1 MTKGFLKLFIL
12 FIASSVAIS
21 CSEQNI
27 PDLPDTPEGGS
38 TSQGFATVD
47 QTQIKAKGGGF
58 IIRVKTSGTW
68 EASSSEAW
76 CTLSKASGSGNA
88 SITGYMKAN
97 TGAERSVV
105 IKIKGE
111 NEKAEFTV
119 KQLAGDGTTPDPD
132 PDPDPD
138 PTPDP
143 DPERPKGYAGRI
155 EIPRLKGGEMNI
167 FHTWTTTEKGKE
179 KEIITYSY
187 EYDCTKKHVR
197 WVAFTFDNYTC
208 QSKVGRS
215 DAWKADPNI
224 PTKYQTSKNDYNPT
238 YTRGHMVGSG
248 DRVYSSAAN
257 QQTFYYSNI
266 SPQQQAGFNTGGGVW
281 NNVEDQVQDW
291 GQISNSSDTLYVVKG
306 GTIDKEEDIR
316 ARTSTGVAV
325 PKYYFIAVLSY
336 KSKQYKGVAFYVEHT
351 NNKTKLIKRYA
362 MSIRELEKKTNID
375 FFHNLDN
382 AIENNVEINYN
393 PSDWSWRED

>member
-1 MTKGFLKLFIL
+1 MTKGFFKLFIL

-27 PDLPDTPEGGS
+27 PELPDTPEGGGS

-76 CTLSKASGSGNA
+76 CTLSRTSGSGNA

-119 KQLAGDGTTPDPD
+119 KQLAGDGTIPEPE
-132 PDPDPD
+132 PEPE

-143 DPERPKGYAGRI
+143 DPEKPSGYAGRI
-155 EIPRLKGGEMNI
+155 EIPKLKGGEMNI
-167 FHTWTTTEKGKE
+167 FHTWTTKMNGKE
-179 KEIITYSY
+179 IVTYSY

-197 WVAFTFDNYTC
+197 WVALTFDNVTS
-208 QSKVGRS
+208 QNNVDRK
-215 DAWKADPNI
+215 DAYKTDPNI
-224 PTKYQTSKNDYNPT
+224 PTKYQTEKKDYYSPYN
-238 YTRGHMVGSG
+238 RGHMVASS
-248 DRVYSSAAN
+248 DRLYSQDAN
-257 QQTFYYSNI
+257 SQTFYYSNI
-266 SPQQQAGFNTGGGVW
+266 SPQLITGFNQGGSTW
-281 NNVEDQVQDW
+281 DAIENKVQEW
-291 GQISNSSDTLYVVKG
+291 AKVSNPKDTTYIVKG
-306 GTIDKEEDIR
+306 TSIDYSILE
-316 ARTSTGVAV
+316 TGKYGVQI
-325 PKYYFIAVLSY
+325 PKYYYSTILSY
-336 KSKQYKGVAFYVEHT
+336 KNGQYKAIGFYIEHKSDKSK
-351 NNKTKLIKRYA
+351 NIKA
-362 MSIRELEKKTNID
+362 CAKSIDELESLTGLD
-375 FFHNLDN
+375 FYHNLPDE
-382 AIENNVEINYN
+382 IENAVEAKYN
-393 PSDWSWRED
+393 ESDWSW

>member
-27 PDLPDTPEGGS
+27 PELPDTPEGGGS

-76 CTLSKASGSGNA
+76 CTLSRTSGSGNG

-138 PTPDP
+138 PVKPS
-143 DPERPKGYAGRI
+143 GYAGRI
-155 EIPRLKGGEMNI
+155 EIPKLKGGAMNI
-167 FHTWTTTEKGKE
+167 FHTWTTKMNGKE
-179 KEIITYSY
+179 IVTYSY

-197 WVAFTFDNYTC
+197 WVALTFDNVTS
-208 QSKVGRS
+208 QKNVGRK
-215 DAWKADPNI
+215 DAYKTDPNI
-224 PTKYQTSKNDYNPT
+224 PLQYRTDGDDYYSPYN
-238 YTRGHMVGSG
+238 RGHMVASS
-248 DRVYSSAAN
+248 DRLYSQDAN
-257 QQTFYYSNI
+257 SQTFYYSNI
-266 SPQQQAGFNTGGGVW
+266 SPQLITGFNQGGSTW
-281 NNVEDQVQDW
+281 DAIENKVQEW
-291 GQISNSSDTLYVVKG
+291 AKVSNPKDTTYIVKG
-306 GTIDKEEDIR
+306 TSIDYSILE
-316 ARTSTGVAV
+316 TGKYGVQI
-325 PKYYFIAVLSY
+325 PKYYYSTILSY
-336 KSKQYKGVAFYVEHT
+336 KNGQYKAIGFYIEHKSDKSK
-351 NNKTKLIKRYA
+351 NIKA
-362 MSIRELEKKTNID
+362 CAKSIDELESLTGLD
-375 FFHNLDN
+375 FYHNLPDG
-382 AIENNVEINYN
+382 IENAVEAKYN
-393 PSDWSWRED
+393 ESDWSW

>member
-27 PDLPDTPEGGS
+27 PDLPDTPEGGGS

-76 CTLSKASGSGNA
+76 CTLSRASGSGNG

-97 TGAERSVV
+97 TGAERSVI

-167 FHTWTTTEKGKE
+167 FHTWTTKSNGKD
-179 KEIITYSY
+179 IVTYSY

-197 WVAFTFDNYTC
+197 WVALTFDNVTS
-208 QSKVGRS
+208 QENVGRG
-215 DAWKADPNI
+215 KNYYTDPNI
-224 PTKYQTSKNDYNPT
+224 PSQYQTDRDDYYSPYN
-238 YTRGHMVGSG
+238 RGHMVASS
-248 DRVYSSAAN
+248 DRLYSSEAN
-257 QQTFYYSNI
+257 KQTFYYSNI
-266 SPQQQAGFNTGGGVW
+266 SPQIQEGFNQSGSTW
-281 NNVEDQVQDW
+281 DAIENKVQKW
-291 GQISNSSDTLYVVKG
+291 ARVSNSKDTTYIVKG
-306 GTIDKEEDIR
+306 TSIDYAIL
-316 ARTSTGVAV
+316 ATGKNGVQI
-325 PKYYFIAVLSY
+325 PKYYFSTILSY
-336 KSKQYKGVAFYVEHT
+336 KNGQYKAIGFYIEHKSDKSK
-351 NNKTKLIKRYA
+351 NIKA
-362 MSIRELEKKTNID
+362 CAKSIDELEKLTGLD
-375 FFHNLDN
+375 FYHNLPDK
-382 AIENNVEINYN
+382 IENVVEANYN
-393 PSDWSWRED
+393 ESDWSW

>member
-27 PDLPDTPEGGS
+27 PDYIPNENTGG
-38 TSQGFATVD
+38 TSQGFASVD

-76 CTLSKASGSGNA
+76 CTLSRTSGSGNG

-97 TGAERSVV
+97 TGAERSVI

-111 NEKAEFTV
+111 NDKAEFTV
-119 KQLAGDGTTPDPD
+119 KQLAGDGTTPEPD

-167 FHTWTTTEKGKE
+167 FHTWTTKSNGKD
-179 KEIITYSY
+179 IVTYSY

-197 WVAFTFDNYTC
+197 WVALTFDNVTS
-208 QSKVGRS
+208 QENVGRG
-215 DAWKADPNI
+215 KNYYTDPNI
-224 PTKYQTSKNDYNPT
+224 PSQYQTDRDDYYSPYN
-238 YTRGHMVGSG
+238 RGHMVASS
-248 DRVYSSAAN
+248 DRLYSSEAN
-257 QQTFYYSNI
+257 KQTFYYSNI
-266 SPQQQAGFNTGGGVW
+266 SPQIQEGFNQSG
-281 NNVEDQVQDW
+281 
-291 GQISNSSDTLYVVKG
+291 
-306 GTIDKEEDIR
+306 
-316 ARTSTGVAV
+316 STW
-325 PKYYFIAVLSY
+325 
-336 KSKQYKGVAFYVEHT
+336 
-351 NNKTKLIKRYA
+351 
-362 MSIRELEKKTNID
+362 D
-375 FFHNLDN
+375 
-382 AIENNVEINYN
+382 AIENKVQKWARVSNSKDTTYIVKGT
-393 PSDWSWRED
+393 

>member
-27 PDLPDTPEGGS
+27 PDLPDTPEGGGS

-76 CTLSKASGSGNA
+76 CTLSRTSGSGNG

-143 DPERPKGYAGRI
+143 DPERPSGYAGRI
-155 EIPRLKGGEMNI
+155 EIPRLKGGSMNI
-167 FHTWTTTEKGKE
+167 FHTWTTKMNGKE
-179 KEIITYSY
+179 IVTYSY

-197 WVAFTFDNYTC
+197 WVALTFDNVTS
-208 QSKVGRS
+208 QNNVDRK
-215 DAWKADPNI
+215 DAYKTDPNI
-224 PTKYQTSKNDYNPT
+224 PTQYQTEKKDYYSPYN
-238 YTRGHMVGSG
+238 RGHMVASS
-248 DRVYSSAAN
+248 DRLYSRDAN
-257 QQTFYYSNI
+257 SQTFYYSNI
-266 SPQQQAGFNTGGGVW
+266 SPQLITGFNQGGSTW
-281 NNVEDQVQDW
+281 DAIENKVQEW
-291 GQISNSSDTLYVVKG
+291 AKVSNPKDTTYIVKG
-306 GTIDKEEDIR
+306 TSIDYSILE
-316 ARTSTGVAV
+316 TGKYGVQI
-325 PKYYFIAVLSY
+325 PKYYYSTILSY
-336 KSKQYKGVAFYVEHT
+336 KNGQYKAIGFYIEHKSDKSK
-351 NNKTKLIKRYA
+351 NIKA
-362 MSIRELEKKTNID
+362 CAKSIDELESLTGLD
-375 FFHNLDN
+375 FYHNLPDG
-382 AIENNVEINYN
+382 IENAVEAKYN
-393 PSDWSWRED
+393 ESDWSW